1 MIRMNMLLDYNRP
14 NDSWTAV
21 DEDLRLSKDD
31 LLINWATKIP
41 YVGCTVISAK
51 GCTVISA
58 KFRLRCSNGIRARFV
73 AISNVYECINKD
85 ITHV

>member
-21 DEDLRLSKDD
+21 DEDLLLSKDD
-31 LLINWATKIP
+31 LLLTWARRIP
-41 YVGCTVISAK
+41 NV

-58 KFRLRCSNGIRARFV
+58 KFRLRCSDGIRVRLV

>member
-21 DEDLRLSKDD
+21 DEDLLLSKDD

-41 YVGCTVISAK
+41 YVGCTVIS
-51 GCTVISA
+51 TT
-58 KFRLRCSNGIRARFV
+58 FRLRCSDGIRVRLV